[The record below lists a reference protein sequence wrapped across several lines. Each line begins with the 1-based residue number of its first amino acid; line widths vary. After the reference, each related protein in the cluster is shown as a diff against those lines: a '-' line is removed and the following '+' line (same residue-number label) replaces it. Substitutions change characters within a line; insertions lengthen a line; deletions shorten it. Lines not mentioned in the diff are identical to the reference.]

1 MSSESNRPSLLDTWA
16 QTSAHMFDSVVAA
29 NRAAFAA
36 FGVTADHAGT
46 ADAAAAHS
54 TSPTAPADASEIVDG
69 PPIEARETR
78 DTWEVTVTVSDR
90 EHIGV
95 GDRVEFEKTLTDA
108 DVRRFAVASGDT
120 NPLHLDDE
128 FASKTR
134 FRGRIAHGTL
144 VGGLISAALARLPGL
159 TIYLSQ
165 DLEFHNPVRVD
176 DRLTATCEIVEDL
189 GDDQYRLTTR
199 VFDEDQGEVIIDG
212 EAVVLV
218 DELPED

>member
-1 MSSESNRPSLLDTWA
+1 MSSEPHRNALLDTWA
-16 QTSAHMFDSVVAA
+16 ETSSHMFNSVVAA

-36 FGVTADHAGT
+36 FGVSPSSEEDGV
-46 ADAAAAHS
+46 AA
-54 TSPTAPADASEIVDG
+54 VDR
-69 PPIEARETR
+69 IEADEDLPEWHVELT
-78 DTWEVTVTVSDR
+78 EHDR
-90 EHIGV
+90 GNLGV
-95 GDRVEFEKTLTDA
+95 GDRVEFTKTISDR
-108 DVRRFAVASGDT
+108 DVKSFAAASGDT

-144 VGGLISAALARLPGL
+144 VGGLISAGLARLPGL

-165 DLEFHNPVRVD
+165 DLEFHNPVRLG
-176 DRLTATCEIVEDL
+176 DRLTAECEIVEDL

-199 VFDEDQGEVIIDG
+199 VVDDGETIIDG

-218 DELPED
+218 DELPDDD

>member
-1 MSSESNRPSLLDTWA
+1 
-16 QTSAHMFDSVVAA
+16 MFDSVVAA

-36 FGVTADHAGT
+36 FGVTGDHDGT
-46 ADAAAAHS
+46 TDTLAAHGANA
-54 TSPTAPADASEIVDG
+54 TATTDASEVVDG
-69 PPIEARETR
+69 PSIEARETR
-78 DTWEVTVTVSDR
+78 ETWEVTVTVNDR
-90 EHIGV
+90 EHLGV

-108 DVRRFAVASGDT
+108 DVRRFAVSSGDT
-120 NPLHLDDE
+120 NPLHLDDD

-165 DLEFHNPVRVD
+165 DLEFHNPVRID
-176 DRLTATCEIVEDL
+176 DRLIATCEIVEDL

-199 VFDEDQGEVIIDG
+199 VFDEDQDEVIIDG
-212 EAVVLV
+212 EAVVLI
-218 DELPED
+218 DELPDDD

>member
-1 MSSESNRPSLLDTWA
+1 MSSEPHRSTLLDTWTE
-16 QTSAHMFDSVVAA
+16 TSSHMFNSVVAA

-36 FGVTADHAGT
+36 FGVAQSD
-46 ADAAAAHS
+46 D
-54 TSPTAPADASEIVDG
+54 DRVDTVDR
-69 PPIEARETR
+69 IEANEDLPEWHVELT
-78 DTWEVTVTVSDR
+78 
-90 EHIGV
+90 EHDQSRLGV
-95 GDRVEFEKTLTDA
+95 GDSVEFTKTISDQ
-108 DVRRFAVASGDT
+108 DVQSFAAASGDT
-120 NPLHLDDE
+120 NPLHLDDD

-165 DLEFHNPVRVD
+165 DLEFHNPVRLG
-176 DRLTATCEIVEDL
+176 DRLTAECEIVEDL

-199 VFDEDQGEVIIDG
+199 VVDDGNTIIDG

-218 DELPED
+218 DELPTDN

>member
-1 MSSESNRPSLLDTWA
+1 MSSDSDRNALLDTWT
-16 QTSAHMFDSVVAA
+16 QTSSHMFDSVVAA

-36 FGVTADHAGT
+36 FGVHPSNGSDGLKT
-46 ADAAAAHS
+46 
-54 TSPTAPADASEIVDG
+54 VDR
-69 PPIEARETR
+69 IEADEDLPEWHVELT
-78 DTWEVTVTVSDR
+78 EHDR
-90 EHIGV
+90 GQLGV
-95 GDRVEFEKTLTDA
+95 GDRVEFTKTILEDDIRA
-108 DVRRFAVASGDT
+108 FAAASGDT

-134 FRGRIAHGTL
+134 FKGRIAHGTL

-165 DLEFHNPVRVD
+165 DLEFHNPVRVG
-176 DRLTATCEIVEDL
+176 DRLTAVCEIVEDL

-199 VFDEDQGEVIIDG
+199 VRDGDTVIIDG

-218 DELPED
+218 DEPPAE

>member
-1 MSSESNRPSLLDTWA
+1 MSSESDRNALLDTWT
-16 QTSAHMFDSVVAA
+16 QTSSHMFNSVVAA

-36 FGVTADHAGT
+36 FGVNPPDNG
-46 ADAAAAHS
+46 D
-54 TSPTAPADASEIVDG
+54 VDTVDR
-69 PPIEARETR
+69 IEADEDLPEWHVELTETER
-78 DTWEVTVTVSDR
+78 GR
-90 EHIGV
+90 LGV
-95 GDRVEFEKTLTDA
+95 GDRVEFTKTVA
-108 DVRRFAVASGDT
+108 DDDVAAFAAASGDT

-128 FASKTR
+128 FASRTR

-165 DLEFHNPVRVD
+165 DLEFHNPVRVG
-176 DRLTATCEIVEDL
+176 DRLTAACEIVEDL

-199 VFDEDQGEVIIDG
+199 VLDGDTVIIDG

-218 DELPED
+218 DELPEDEN